1 MKTKA
6 LTMATFMGLVFTLI
20 FACSPKEN
28 ENDLAELTASEVVAN
43 KQSVVFIAG
52 YDKGSSTYY
61 KDAKAYFE
69 ELNYTIVDDAF
80 SLQEIISWLNKNHNA
95 QDYSE
100 IHIVNKGNSK
110 KGLSLE
116 TTIHGDPLS
125 QESLLNCL
133 KEDKLPKL
141 ENVLAADS
149 KLVFHSSELG
159 KDQQLLQILKQTF
172 TANHQPK
179 VVATP
184 HAMIFNGQFQKHFL
198 ANVFYAYYPTA
209 QSPGNVDLSKQFI
222 RKYPLEDIHWLDA
235 IRTKEEEEP
244 GKPFSYKFNI
254 PVRWEIIFSDDE
266 DVPSLA
272 DANEI
277 MDWIDDNEKY
287 SNIIKDMGIGV
298 EKFRWRAF
306 KSGQKVIIKGKTTAV
321 CVLKPM
327 MQRNNPLSYVRTE
340 IDNKRYYT
348 EL

>member
-6 LTMATFMGLVFTLI
+6 LKMAAFMGLVLTFV
-20 FACSPKEN
+20 FACSPKESSD
-28 ENDLAELTASEVVAN
+28 ELAEATTSEVLAS

-61 KDAKAYFE
+61 KDATAHFQG
-69 ELNYTIVDDAF
+69 LSYTIVDDAF
-80 SLQEIISWLNKNHNA
+80 SLQEIIAWLNKNHHK

-116 TTIHGDPLS
+116 TTIHGELLS
-125 QESLLNCL
+125 QKSLLNCL
-133 KEDKLPKL
+133 KEGKLPKL
-141 ENVLAADS
+141 ENVLAKDS
-149 KLVFHSSELG
+149 KLVFHTSELG
-159 KDQQLLQILKQTF
+159 KDTDLLNILKQTF
-172 TANHQPK
+172 TANYQPK
-179 VVATP
+179 VFATQ
-184 HAMIFNGQFQKHFL
+184 HATVFNGQFQKHFL
-198 ANVFYAYYPTA
+198 AKAFYGYYPTA

-244 GKPFSYKFNI
+244 GKAFAYKFNI
-254 PVRWEIIFSDDE
+254 PVRWEIEFSDDE

-277 MDWIDDNEKY
+277 MDWIDDNQEYK
-287 SNIIKDMGIGV
+287 NRITDMGISI
-298 EKFRWRAF
+298 EKFRWNAV
-306 KSGQKVIIKGKTTAV
+306 KVGQKVIIKGKTTAV

-340 IDNKRYYT
+340 FDNQRYYT
-348 EL
+348 QL